1 MTHDSQNA
9 PRMTFSE
16 FLRRCASDVLD
27 ADVVFVAKP
36 VDSSSLADEEWESCI
51 ARQEPLKNQCHA
63 CSDGEPERCED
74 VENATND

>member
-1 MTHDSQNA
+1 MNNSENT

-16 FLRRCASDVLD
+16 FLRRCVSDVLD

-51 ARQEPLKNQCHA
+51 ARGEPVTNQCLA
-63 CSDGEPERCED
+63 CSGEQPDKCED
-74 VENATND
+74 VENARND